1 MTVFWLPFW
10 IIRYYGKQIK
20 NRTFKILS
28 SDRSVYK
35 CIRLSEQEMTS
46 FTIGDSDSVKGLVLV
61 GVSHLLINICFS
73 LIWNCLCMAGA
84 GNLFRARARWDFP
97 EQLVGRSHKRKH
109 HNDDVYI
116 RPLQYFYCKAGKSVR
131 RLVLLA
137 MKKYVNV
144 RLDGWA
150 RQQKNVIEMTV
161 RVQAAK
167 EKLRVL
173 HFGQELF
180 ATVGA
185 AKHGYDALNVRNNLV
200 SI

>member
-1 MTVFWLPFW
+1 MLEVGGFHT
-10 IIRYYGKQIK
+10 G
-20 NRTFKILS
+20 
-28 SDRSVYK
+28 
-35 CIRLSEQEMTS
+35 C
-46 FTIGDSDSVKGLVLV
+46 LVTKRCTAHGRRV
-61 GVSHLLINICFS
+61 ICP
-73 LIWNCLCMAGA
+73 ARPGA

-97 EQLVGRSHKRKH
+97 EQLVGQSHKRKH
-109 HNDDVYI
+109 HNDFVYI

-137 MKKYVNV
+137 MEKYVNV

-161 RVQAAK
+161 RVQGAK

-173 HFGQELF
+173 HLGQELF

-200 SI
+200 SILENSWKRSRAMSPKKGRGK